1 MKRNKGENKRLT
13 LDKKRIDQ
21 FKSKMDILKHL
32 TKKDCKLLPYLNDE
46 SLHVIGELIFNVI
59 TQRMKLNKP
68 QEKRVKRILNKN
80 KQFYL
85 NLIDKR
91 NKQPLSYLRANL
103 KGEPQVGQGVLS
115 MLAALAPLV
124 SSLFI
129 R

>member
-1 MKRNKGENKRLT
+1 MKRNKGVDKRLA

-91 NKQPLSYLRANL
+91 NKQPLSYFCLL
-103 KGEPQVGQGVLS
+103 YTS
-115 MLAALAPLV
+115 DAADE
-124 SSLFI
+124 
-129 R
+129 